1 MVRLLRYSS
10 PMKRRV
16 LTLMLLLFLGAV
28 VNIAVA
34 WGCALSVDLILG
46 ERFIVGEGSITLEGG
61 YSRWILE
68 RISKRGG
75 IRFDSRRNHVDYPT
89 VDSAILPS
97 DLLPEWGAFGDPVP
111 GYESGLVTVHRRIG
125 DARGWPMLSMW
136 SEPYIAYKSR
146 DEGWV
151 VSRGNGGIKTP
162 LPPWHRGTF
171 PLERYLPLRPIWF
184 GFAINTMLYSA
195 TAASLWMLIR
205 APFLIRR
212 AVRRK
217 RNQCPNCG
225 YPIGVSATC
234 TECGRPIQTRL
245 VPGE

>member
-1 MVRLLRYSS
+1 
-10 PMKRRV
+10 MKRCF
-16 LTLMLLLFLGAV
+16 LTLIVFLFIGSV

-46 ERFIVGEGSITLEGG
+46 ERFAVAEGSIVHEVG
-61 YSRWILE
+61 YSRWILD
-68 RISKRGG
+68 RISRRGG
-75 IRFDSRRNHVDYPT
+75 VRFDSRRTYTDYLT

-111 GYESGLVTVHRRIG
+111 GYETGLITVHRRIG

-162 LPPWHRGTF
+162 LPSWHRGTF
-171 PLERYLPLRPIWF
+171 PPERYLPLRPIWF

-195 TAASLWMLIR
+195 TAAGGWMLIR
-205 APFLIRR
+205 APFMIRR
-212 AVRRK
+212 TIRRK
-217 RNQCPNCG
+217 HNQCPHCG
-225 YPIGVSATC
+225 YPIGVCATC
-234 TECGRPIQTRL
+234 TECGRPIHTRL
-245 VPGE
+245 APGE

>member
-10 PMKRRV
+10 PMKRYL
-16 LTLMLLLFLGAV
+16 LTLTGFLLLGAV

-34 WGCALSVDLILG
+34 WGCALSVDTILG
-46 ERFIVGEGSITLEGG
+46 TRVIAHEGSIASELG
-61 YSRWILE
+61 YARWIVE
-68 RISKRGG
+68 RDSRRGG
-75 IRFDSRRNHVDYPT
+75 TRFDSRRSHFDYPT
-89 VDSAILPS
+89 VDTPVHPI
-97 DLLPEWGAFGDPVP
+97 DLLPKWGAFGDPIA
-111 GYESGLVTVHRRIG
+111 GYESGLIIVHRRIG

-136 SEPYIAYKSR
+136 SEPFHAYKSR

-195 TAASLWMLIR
+195 TAASLWILIR

-217 RNQCPNCG
+217 RNQCPHCG
-225 YPIGVSATC
+225 YPIGVSAAC
-234 TECGRPIQTRL
+234 TECGLPIQTRRT
-245 VPGE
+245 PGE